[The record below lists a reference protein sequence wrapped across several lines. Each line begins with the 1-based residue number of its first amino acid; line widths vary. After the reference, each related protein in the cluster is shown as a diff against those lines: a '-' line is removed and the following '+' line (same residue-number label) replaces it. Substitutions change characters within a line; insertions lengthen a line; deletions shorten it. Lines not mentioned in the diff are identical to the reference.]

1 MRSPDS
7 NARCDSEGGR
17 IRSIQHEPRC
27 WATGCGT
34 MTRDEFID
42 RIEHITVSR
51 RDQRSAL
58 YKPLLLLLL
67 LAKARTEGPRRLA
80 FSDIESPLKD
90 LIERYS
96 PHDSAAS
103 TGQPWWHLPT
113 DRLWRVL
120 DSEGRVIRES
130 GTSRG
135 EQHVPSLEAL
145 RQLHGEFP
153 AEIRDLLSQ
162 DAEATGQATGRLVDL
177 YFAEHGPEGRAA
189 LL

>member
-1 MRSPDS
+1 
-7 NARCDSEGGR
+7 
-17 IRSIQHEPRC
+17 
-27 WATGCGT
+27 
-34 MTRDEFID
+34 
-42 RIEHITVSR
+42 
-51 RDQRSAL
+51 
-58 YKPLLLLLL
+58 
-67 LAKARTEGPRRLA
+67 
-80 FSDIESPLKD
+80 SDIESPLKD

-162 DAEATGQATGRLVDL
+162 DSSRAGASSRSVRILMNPRSIWPGNTMESCTWRRSRALPRPTRRSSCALDSASFCGTGKRSIRLKATW
-177 YFAEHGPEGRAA
+177 FAQCWFRKDNQCP
-189 LL
+189 